1 VVWKWGT
8 IDSCVGELKRRAI
21 LTLCHRNLGP
31 REGRGNIINVAS
43 MYGLIGGP
51 AHVPCSPYVAA
62 KHGKHPPF
70 PYHHVTNILKGV
82 IGLTKSVSTFLTP
95 LIHLL
100 TMAVILIPHRTQ

>member
-1 VVWKWGT
+1 
-8 IDSCVGELKRRAI
+8 
-21 LTLCHRNLGP
+21 
-31 REGRGNIINVAS
+31 

-70 PYHHVTNILKGV
+70 LLYHHVTNILKGV
-82 IGLTKSVSTFLTP
+82 IGLTKSVS

-100 TMAVILIPHRTQ
+100 SPSYLS